1 MNQHVELQI
10 TVSHRADT
18 PLPNGNFE
26 VMMTRTFRVAGHGPT
41 NIAAFA
47 LALKNGGSAI
57 LENEIGLP
65 GILLAQLGLKTSDA
79 S

>member
-10 TVSHRADT
+10 TVSHRADA
-18 PLPNGNFE
+18 PLPNGNYE
-26 VMMTRTFRVAGHGPT
+26 VYQTRTFRVAGHGPT
-41 NIAAFA
+41 NLAAFA
-47 LALKNGGSAI
+47 LALKMGGSAI